1 MLLKY
6 YTNGTPSPVLLK
18 QLSQSLQADKLLI
31 IPTDTAY
38 SICCNALSISA
49 LGQLADIKGVDPEQ
63 SHFTIMCQDLSQ
75 ASEYAKLDNEMFR
88 MMKQNT
94 PGPSRTMV

>member
-31 IPTDTAY
+31 IPTKPLPLLPFRLT
-38 SICCNALSISA
+38 
-49 LGQLADIKGVDPEQ
+49 K
-63 SHFTIMCQDLSQ
+63 TIWIFSLT
-75 ASEYAKLDNEMFR
+75 EK
-88 MMKQNT
+88 
-94 PGPSRTMV
+94 